1 MGKRSCNWSGRFI
14 YLAAHAG
21 GGDGIDLPRGIARSG
36 LPMRGASRSRE
47 VADLPPLE
55 PPSPTLFSSPAPTG
69 VRPHPRL
76 TLEAAAAYATHV
88 DAARVRAATE
98 GRTLI
103 YTIKWI

>member
-1 MGKRSCNWSGRFI
+1 MKSGVR
-14 YLAAHAG
+14 H
-21 GGDGIDLPRGIARSG
+21 RGSPE
-36 LPMRGASRSRE
+36 LVFP
-47 VADLPPLE
+47 E
-55 PPSPTLFSSPAPTG
+55 PPTPSLFSGPSAAG
-69 VRPHPRL
+69 VRTHPRL